1 MAAPLPSGAALGHY
15 RIVGPLG
22 AGGMGA
28 VYRATDTVLRR
39 DVALKVVERGTA
51 GESAA
56 RLLREARRAAS
67 LNHPNI
73 CTVFHVGDT
82 AEPPFIAMELVDG
95 PTLLGAIRGGGV
107 TVERA
112 CRIGRQI
119 AEALEHAHRHGIVH
133 RDLKSTNVMLTADG
147 RAKVL
152 DFGIAG
158 LLPGADE
165 LATAT
170 ASASDGSVVQGTV
183 PYMAPEV
190 LRGQPAD
197 VRSDLWSLGVVL
209 FEMLAGRL
217 PFARATSAE
226 TLAAI
231 LRDPVPALPT
241 TTPAAV
247 AHVVQR
253 CLSKEPSDRPGHAA
267 EVAMALEVAA
277 IATPSVASDA
287 VPTAAPSRRG
297 PRIVVAV
304 AAIAAVLAAAAWL
317 SRPRAPVAEGGQV
330 RLANPVQVTRAV
342 GVEEHAVWSPDG
354 RTLAYSASPT
364 GDQQAPDWDVWVTQP
379 GGTPINRTAD
389 HPGRDM
395 FPSWSPDGAQIA
407 FWSSRDG
414 AGCYLMSALGGAAR
428 RVAGAGAFD
437 PHAPVW
443 SADGRQVS
451 CVTGGPGEIALTTF
465 VVDTGEVADR
475 LPLRVDGR
483 AMFLAESPDRRRV
496 ALVVAPAGLNA
507 DITQLVLVSRPDGA
521 VTALSDGQTR
531 IWSPSWSPD
540 GALNYVSSTGG
551 SADLWQQRLDAGGT
565 PVGQPL
571 ALSSGIGM
579 RNAALSPDGTR
590 VAYSQGRRV
599 ANLWRV
605 PLRPDRAA
613 TWADAT
619 QITFDQAYI
628 EFADVSPDGRQL
640 AVSSDRTGSIDL
652 WVLPSGG
659 GELRQVTS
667 DRGAEWS
674 PRWSP
679 DGTVIAFYASRSGNR
694 DIWTLPVAGGSWTQ
708 LTTNPGADLI
718 PSWSPDGRE
727 IVHLSARDGTSY
739 VWVTPAHGGAGR
751 EVARAFLSGG
761 KWSPDGRTIAFLS
774 ENGVG
779 LRSADG
785 RGPVSI
791 IDAPAAQ
798 LIWSADGSL
807 FLAGRGDEGNNVY
820 RVSATGRDKRPLT
833 DLRGRR
839 GGLVPNSLASDG
851 RYLYF
856 AWQEDLGDIWI
867 ADLTR

>member
-1 MAAPLPSGAALGHY
+1 MSGPLTLGTMLGQF
-15 RIVGPLG
+15 RVIGPLG

-39 DVALKVVERGTA
+39 DVALKVVEPA
-51 GESAA
+51 APSELAAA

-67 LNHPNI
+67 LSHPNI
-73 CTVFHVGDT
+73 CTVYHVADT
-82 AEPPFIAMELVDG
+82 GERPFIAMELVDG
-95 PTLLGAIRGGGV
+95 PTLYSEIRGGGV

-119 AEALEHAHRHGIVH
+119 ADALEHAHLHGVVH
-133 RDLKSTNVMLTADG
+133 RDLKSTNVMLTASG
-147 RAKVL
+147 HVKVV

-158 LLPGADE
+158 VLPGAGRSAE
-165 LATAT
+165 TETSAT
-170 ASASDGSVVQGTV
+170 DGAVAGTV

-190 LRGQPAD
+190 LRGQAAD
-197 VRSDLWSLGVVL
+197 ARSDLWSLGVVL

-217 PFARATSAE
+217 PFSGTTASETVAT
-226 TLAAI
+226 I
-231 LRDPVPALPT
+231 LRDPLPALPRHVP
-241 TTPAAV
+241 PAV
-247 AHVVQR
+247 SHIVQR
-253 CLSKEPSDRPGHAA
+253 CLAKEPAERPGHASD
-267 EVAMALEVAA
+267 VSLALEVAA
-277 IATPSVASDA
+277 ISTPSAAPIPALLTPSVG
-287 VPTAAPSRRG
+287 RR
-297 PRIVVAV
+297 PVIVVSVV
-304 AAIAAVLAAAAWL
+304 ALAAAVAGVTWL
-317 SRPRAPVAEGGQV
+317 ARTRAPEAVTAQV
-330 RLANPVQVTRAV
+330 RLANPIQVTRAI

-364 GDQQAPDWDVWVTQP
+364 GDHQAPDWDVWVTQP
-379 GGTPINRTAD
+379 GGTPLNRTAD

-414 AGCYLMSALGGAAR
+414 AGCYVMPALGGAAR

-437 PHAPVW
+437 PHAPLW
-443 SADGRQVS
+443 SRDGRQLS

-483 AMFLAESPDRRRV
+483 AMFLAESPDRRWV
-496 ALVVAPAGLNA
+496 AMVVAPAGLNA
-507 DITQLVLVSRPDGA
+507 DITQLLIVSRPDGA
-521 VTALSDGQTR
+521 VSPLSDGQTQ

-540 GALNYVSSTGG
+540 GALTYVLSAGG
-551 SADLWQQRLDAGGT
+551 SAELWRQPFGLDRM
-565 PVGQPL
+565 PVGAPVV
-571 ALSSGIGM
+571 LSSGVGM
-579 RNAALSPDGTR
+579 RNASVSSDGTR

-605 PLRPDRAA
+605 PLQPDRAA

-640 AVSSDRTGSIDL
+640 AVSSDRAGSIDL
-652 WVLPSGG
+652 WVLPSSG
-659 GELRQVTS
+659 GEMRQVTS

-679 DGTVIAFYASRSGNR
+679 DGTVFAFYASRSGNR
-694 DIWTLPVAGGSWTQ
+694 DLWTLPVAGGSWTQ

-727 IVHLSARDGTSY
+727 IVHLSARDGTAY
-739 VWVTPAHGGAGR
+739 VWITPVHGGAGR
-751 EVARAFLSGG
+751 EVARAFFSGG

-798 LIWSADGSL
+798 LIWSADGAL
-807 FLAGRGDEGNNVY
+807 FLAGWGDEGNNVY
-820 RVSATGRDKRPLT
+820 RVSATGREKRRIT

-839 GGLVPNSLASDG
+839 GGLVANSLASDG

-856 AWQEDLGDIWI
+856 AWHEDLGDIWV
-867 ADLTR
+867 ADLTP